1 MTEYDHQKY
10 VFKWAE
16 QPSIR
21 ERFPDL
27 KLLHHIKNETKG
39 GVEQVK
45 IDKANG
51 VKKGVPDLCLPSA
64 HGKYHGL
71 YIEMKAEKGRLSPEQ
86 KWWLAELGKQGFATA
101 VCYGWQQATEV
112 LEWYLNLK
120 QQA

>member
-1 MTEYDHQKY
+1 MTEYDHQKN

-16 QPSIR
+16 QLSIR

-86 KWWLAELGKQGFATA
+86 KWWLAELDKQGFATA